1 MSALTDDISRHHWRL
16 GVGHPDI
23 DVCLCGWRQQ
33 RDNGQIGYNRHLIE
47 VTEAAVR
54 EQAAVE
60 IEALEHDAEAT
71 RSELRA
77 GLPVAWVEG
86 WDSAVRTAGLAI
98 LAAGGE
104 A

>member
-54 EQAAVE
+54 EQIAAR
-60 IEALEHDAEAT
+60 IDAAC
-71 RSELRA
+71 ELREHGPESEA
-77 GLPVAWVEG
+77 AAARGL
-86 WDSAVRTAGLAI
+86 R
-98 LAAGGE
+98 LAARIARGE

>member
-60 IEALEHDAEAT
+60 IEALEHDADTMRREVW
-71 RSELRA
+71 A
-77 GLPVAWVEG
+77 GKSIAWVDG
-86 WDSAVRTAGLAI
+86 WDSAVRTAVLAI